1 MHSANE
7 GWFWKTFWNDFRLP
21 FSRQKEFSFTP
32 SKNHKHNRDQ
42 KHLEKEHKKELFHQ
56 WMWSGSL
63 SLSLLFFF
71 FFFFFIFFLGGEGGE
86 SFPPT
91 SLYTCIKLVAWG
103 KSARNTA
110 NTTLNTETDSD
121 TANVTD
127 YELTK
132 TYQISQ

>member
-1 MHSANE
+1 MDVE
-7 GWFWKTFWNDFRLP
+7 WF
-21 FSRQKEFSFTP
+21 SVSV
-32 SKNHKHNRDQ
+32 
-42 KHLEKEHKKELFHQ
+42 
-56 WMWSGSL
+56 
-63 SLSLLFFF
+63 SLLLLLLH
-71 FFFFFIFFLGGEGGE
+71 FFLGGEGPGE